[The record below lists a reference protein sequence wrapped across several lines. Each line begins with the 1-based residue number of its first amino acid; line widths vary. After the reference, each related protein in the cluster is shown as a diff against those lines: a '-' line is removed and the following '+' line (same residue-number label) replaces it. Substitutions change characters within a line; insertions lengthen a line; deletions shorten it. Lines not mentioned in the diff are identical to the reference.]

1 MKTSDQTTI
10 TILLIAECGDRAGLV
25 RGQLAMLL
33 PSAVVTMA
41 ESMVVAEGEIP
52 AADAALIDGGSVPR
66 TTADLIRGLRAR
78 HFEGSIVVI
87 TPVPDDTVLH
97 AAMASLGAGYIE
109 RGLADHSTSDLGATL
124 TATLAA
130 NAAVAAELRHARR
143 VFAAGQ
149 TALALQHAIN
159 NPLAALMAEAQLLQM
174 EELSADQRGSV
185 DRMVELC
192 RRIVPMVRRL
202 DALSD
207 G

>member
-1 MKTSDQTTI
+1 MKASDQATI
-10 TILLIAECGDRAGLV
+10 TILLIVECGDRAGLV

-33 PSAVVTMA
+33 PNAAIITA
-41 ESMVVAEGEIP
+41 EALAVAEGEIP

-78 HFEGSIVVI
+78 HFEGPIVVI
-87 TPVPDDTVLH
+87 TPVPDDAVLH
-97 AAMASLGAGYIE
+97 AAMASLGADHIE
-109 RGLADHSTSDLGATL
+109 RRLADHSTSDLAATL

-130 NAAVAAELRHARR
+130 NATVAAELRQARR

-149 TALALQHAIN
+149 TALSLQHAIN

-185 DRMVELC
+185 NRMVELC